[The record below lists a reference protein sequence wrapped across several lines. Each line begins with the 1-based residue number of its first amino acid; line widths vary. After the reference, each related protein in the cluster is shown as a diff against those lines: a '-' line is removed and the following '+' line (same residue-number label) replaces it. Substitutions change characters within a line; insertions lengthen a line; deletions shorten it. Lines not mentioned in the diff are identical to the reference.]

1 MTRKKLPPPPPS
13 SKSRQLLAALPP
25 LHAILRG
32 SLLQRHT
39 FHPPAVAC
47 STCASGEGHFQWVLN
62 VNYPG
67 AKNRQ
72 ISLHPAQ
79 VPEVRRQLENLDRVR
94 RILEQVCEMNRQ
106 LLREDRARRR
116 SQDHA

>member
-1 MTRKKLPPPPPS
+1 M
-13 SKSRQLLAALPP
+13 KSRKLLASLPP

-39 FHPPAVAC
+39 FHPSSVSCA
-47 STCASGEGHFQWVLN
+47 TCASGKGHLQWVLN

-67 AKNRQ
+67 ARNRQ

-79 VPEVRRQLENLDRVR
+79 VPEVRQQLENLDRVR
-94 RILEQVCEMNRQ
+94 KTLEKVCEVNQQRLRQ
-106 LLREDRARRR
+106 DRAQRRR
-116 SQDHA
+116 QEHA